1 MPSIIDTSGKNKNS
15 SNIAPGSS
23 TSTSTSTS
31 GTYFQ
36 DPSQINA
43 LSALLS
49 HLANF
54 SSNNYESYL
63 QNPVASPL
71 FQNQLGPLLQALI
84 PSEDRARTQ
93 LTDQFRAAGG
103 LRSGAYGNSSQML
116 EGQILGERQKAAG
129 NLLGQSFGPMMQA
142 ILAPLSQI
150 APLINALKMQN
161 SSSTST
167 QQSQQFDPSLSG
179 GGGRVGGGI
188 GATPYYDSLM
198 NPGIINPSPG
208 GGFSSVNAG
217 NSGAGY
223 GGSGGY
229 ISPDLSGWDWGSTPD
244 YYNEPDYSS
253 TGGDLGSYY

>member
-1 MPSIIDTSGKNKNS
+1 MPTILDS
-15 SNIAPGSS
+15 SNNNNAANPGSS

-31 GTYFQ
+31 GTFFQ

-43 LSALLS
+43 LAALLS

-63 QNPVASPL
+63 SNPVASPL
-71 FQNQLGPLLQALI
+71 FQNQLGPLLAALV
-84 PSEDRARTQ
+84 PSEDRARQQ

-103 LRSGAYGNSSQML
+103 LRSGAYGNSAQML
-116 EGQILGERQKAAG
+116 EGQILGERQKTAG
-129 NLLGQSFGPMMQA
+129 NLLGQSFGPMMNA

-150 APLINALKMQN
+150 APLINALKMN
-161 SSSTST
+161 NSTST
-167 QQSQQFDPSLSG
+167 SNQVSQQFDPSLSG
-179 GGGRVGGGI
+179 GGGRAGGSI

-208 GGFSSVNAG
+208 GGYSSVNAG

-223 GGSGGY
+223 GGSGPY
-229 ISPDLSGWDWGSTPD
+229 ISPDLSNWDWGSTPD
-244 YYNEPDYSS
+244 YYNEPSYSS
-253 TGGDLGSYY
+253 TGSDIGSYY